1 MPWFDLREGDEEK
14 QMAKSVNIYNCIGTL
29 ELLIFS
35 LEKLQK
41 LFLIPNTKGKNKQT
55 RPRWFAGLFLKTH
68 VFLACP
74 SWKHICPTNA
84 ADWSP
89 KH

>member
-35 LEKLQK
+35 LEKLQMTGRK
-41 LFLIPNTKGKNKQT
+41 HSAREITLKNPTK
-55 RPRWFAGLFLKTH
+55 
-68 VFLACP
+68 
-74 SWKHICPTNA
+74 I
-84 ADWSP
+84 
-89 KH
+89 

>member
-1 MPWFDLREGDEEK
+1 
-14 QMAKSVNIYNCIGTL
+14 MAKSVYIYNCNGTL
-29 ELLIFS
+29 ELFIFS

-41 LFLIPNTKGKNKQT
+41 LFLIPYIKGRNKQT
-55 RPRWFAGLFLKTH
+55 RLHWFAGLFLKTH